1 MRVGQLLVNQ
11 VIHQELGSNEAKEL
25 SGRSSIMFV
34 PRIHLIW
41 LQRDESTGMCEPS
54 IDRVSAMRV

>member
-34 PRIHLIW
+34 PRIYLIW
-41 LQRDESTGMCEPS
+41 L
-54 IDRVSAMRV
+54 